1 MLVVFSFNTKSPNVS
16 WKAGCPSA
24 LSAVAR
30 VLVANQAST
39 PGQIPSNRSSSDD
52 DDNDDDDDD
61 TNDDDDDANYDA
73 ADNEEVASMYGHEAV
88 LYVVFIQRNIRC
100 YCISLK

>member
-1 MLVVFSFNTKSPNVS
+1 MLVVFSSNTKSPNVS

-52 DDNDDDDDD
+52 DYDDDDD
-61 TNDDDDDANYDA
+61 T
-73 ADNEEVASMYGHEAV
+73 
-88 LYVVFIQRNIRC
+88 
-100 YCISLK
+100 K